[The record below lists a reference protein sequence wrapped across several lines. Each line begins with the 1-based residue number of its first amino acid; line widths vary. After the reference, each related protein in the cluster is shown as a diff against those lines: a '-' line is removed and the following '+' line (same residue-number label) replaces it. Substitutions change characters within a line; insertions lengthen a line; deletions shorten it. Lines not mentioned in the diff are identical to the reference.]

1 MRIFRTALIA
11 AAAAC
16 AMGSL
21 AAIAAPGGNPGPP
34 PWAGGPGGNPGAPG
48 QSRGAPGPIAGAGLP
63 FLIVAGG
70 YMWIKRRRNR
80 ARQVAS
86 LQN

>member
-1 MRIFRTALIA
+1 MHIVRTTLIA

-16 AMGSL
+16 VMGSL
-21 AAIAAPGGNPGPP
+21 SAIAA
-34 PWAGGPGGNPGAPG
+34 PGGNPGAPG